1 MFTYRSQVYIQTEVF
16 LEKMLTMLSLGDV
29 PTAHPIK
36 QLTQNYL
43 DTLLDM
49 LSMLNT
55 EEFTEYKNNG
65 FARFSSKFLAIVA
78 RMVRAGEISA
88 DLEEAVRGEFVMFS
102 QLQKQLF
109 EKRKKIVILTASVGF
124 GHNSA
129 ANALR
134 SSLYELYGYDVDI
147 CVIDILKGTNML
159 YETSVKYTPGVYKW
173 FFDSTDTNQS
183 TEVINALAQP
193 VLSARIDQ
201 ILAEEQPD
209 LLVSTYPLLAA
220 MKWVHS
226 KLHKTHK
233 VIPLVAVVTDSVTV
247 HQMWVMKHVDHYIVP
262 NEDTKKALVQKGVDV
277 EKICVFGFPVN
288 PSFYLAYDAQKE
300 RAREGLK
307 EDILTFLVLVNT
319 GAKAKDIEFL
329 EYFEETF
336 QGRAQCMLVLGKNE
350 QLYKKIAGKDFGTH
364 VKIYRWVGDMY
375 RLMQSADVVVSKAGG
390 ATTMECI
397 AIKKPMIITKVL
409 PGQEEG
415 NAETVIKYGV
425 GTVLERG
432 DAEELIS
439 EMKRY
444 HDEPELLEMQKKNF
458 AQITIPKATYKSA
471 EFLWKLL

>member
-1 MFTYRSQVYIQTEVF
+1 MFTYRSQVFVQTELF
-16 LEKMLTMLSLGDV
+16 LDRILEKIPQAALSKNAHVQRIIREYLDLLLEMLTMPDSEV
-29 PTAHPIK
+29 
-36 QLTQNYL
+36 
-43 DTLLDM
+43 
-49 LSMLNT
+49 
-55 EEFTEYKNNG
+55 FTEFKVHG
-65 FARFSSKFLAIVA
+65 FSRFATKFLACVA
-78 RMVRAGEISA
+78 RMKREGDVDEFLMERIQGECI
-88 DLEEAVRGEFVMFS
+88 MFH

-109 EKRKKIVILTASVGF
+109 EKRKKVVILTASVGF

-129 ANALR
+129 AHALR

-201 ILAEEQPD
+201 ILREEEPD
-209 LLVSTYPLLAA
+209 LLVATYPLLAA

-226 KLHKTHK
+226 KLHKIHK

-247 HQMWVMKHVDHYIVP
+247 HQMWIMKHVDYYIVP
-262 NEDTKKALVQKGVDV
+262 NEDTKKALIQKDV
-277 EKICVFGFPVN
+277 EPEKICVFGFPVS
-288 PSFYLAYDAQKE
+288 PAFYLSYDPRAE
-300 RAREGLK
+300 RIREGL
-307 EDILTFLVLVNT
+307 EPDVLTFLVLVNT

-336 QGRAQCMLVLGKNE
+336 QGKAQCMLVLGKNE
-350 QLYKKIAGKDFGTH
+350 QLYKKIAGRDFGKH
-364 VKIYRWVGDMY
+364 VKIYQWVGDMY

-415 NAETVIKYGV
+415 NAETIVKYALGC
-425 GTVLERG
+425 VLEHG
-432 DAEELIS
+432 EALELIDQ
-439 EMKRY
+439 MKQYR
-444 HDEPELLEMQKKNF
+444 DNPELLEYLYKTIKK
-458 AQITIPKATYKSA
+458 
-471 EFLWKLL
+471 